1 MADNILNGH
10 KDEIQSDNG
19 YVLKAYNLTKKYNEG
34 LPSMVTAIEDLTFG
48 IESGRMIAIAGPSGS
63 GKSTLLNILGC
74 MDSTTTGQA
83 YIDGVEITGLSERD
97 LSKIRK
103 NKIGFVFQDFLLIP
117 TLSAIEN
124 VLLPLIPDGISK
136 LDREKAL
143 AILKQVGLE
152 DRANHK
158 PKELSGGEKQ
168 RVAIARALINNPK
181 IIFADEPTGNLDT
194 TTGDEIIAVFRQLN
208 KTLGVTIVVVTHDR
222 EVMEKMDLIL
232 NLKDGKIVNT

>member
-1 MADNILNGH
+1 
-10 KDEIQSDNG
+10 
-19 YVLKAYNLTKKYNEG
+19 
-34 LPSMVTAIEDLTFG
+34 
-48 IESGRMIAIAGPSGS
+48 
-63 GKSTLLNILGC
+63 

-136 LDREKAL
+136 MDREKAL

-158 PKELSGGEKQ
+158 PK
-168 RVAIARALINNPK
+168 
-181 IIFADEPTGNLDT
+181 
-194 TTGDEIIAVFRQLN
+194 
-208 KTLGVTIVVVTHDR
+208 
-222 EVMEKMDLIL
+222 
-232 NLKDGKIVNT
+232 

>member
-1 MADNILNGH
+1 MADNIINGH
-10 KDEIQSDNG
+10 KDEIREDNG
-19 YVLKAYNLTKKYNEG
+19 YIIRAYNLTKKYNED
-34 LPSMVTAIEDLTFG
+34 LPSMVTAIDDITFG

-83 YIDGVEITGLSERD
+83 FIDNEEVTGYSERQ
-97 LSKIRK
+97 LSTIRK
-103 NKIGFVFQDFLLIP
+103 EKIGFVFQDFLLIP
-117 TLSAIEN
+117 TLTAIEN

-136 LDREKAL
+136 IDREKAM
-143 AILKQVGLE
+143 AILTQVGLTE
-152 DRANHK
+152 RANHK

-168 RVAIARALINNPK
+168 RVAIARALINSPK

-194 TTGDEIIAVFRQLN
+194 TTGDEIIAVLRTLN
-208 KTLGVTIVVVTHDR
+208 ETLGVTIVIVTHDK

-232 NLKDGKIVNT
+232 NLKDGKIVNS

>member
-1 MADNILNGH
+1 
-10 KDEIQSDNG
+10 
-19 YVLKAYNLTKKYNEG
+19 
-34 LPSMVTAIEDLTFG
+34 
-48 IESGRMIAIAGPSGS
+48 
-63 GKSTLLNILGC
+63 

-83 YIDGVEITGLSERD
+83 YIDGVEITGLSERE
-97 LSKIRK
+97 LSSIRK

-136 LDREKAL
+136 IDREKAL

-181 IIFADEPTGNLDT
+181 ILFLFYMFYSYYDPSLLHQD
-194 TTGDEIIAVFRQLN
+194 
-208 KTLGVTIVVVTHDR
+208 
-222 EVMEKMDLIL
+222 
-232 NLKDGKIVNT
+232 